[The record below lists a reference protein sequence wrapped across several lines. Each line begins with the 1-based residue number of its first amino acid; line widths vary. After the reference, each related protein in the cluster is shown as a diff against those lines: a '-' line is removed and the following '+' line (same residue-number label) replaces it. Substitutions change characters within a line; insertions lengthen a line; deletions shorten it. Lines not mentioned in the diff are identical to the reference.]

1 MPRKTMKKT
10 LFFAIFLSSFASPT
24 LAAVGDEWLDRPVAE
39 EQSGIMEDVREDI
52 LCFAKKEY
60 AHIGRNPF
68 YKGGIPEALRKG
80 ELGKYELMLRASLEA
95 YGINTAEL
103 HKEFL
108 RIADGKERRATLRN
122 GDPFFAINQKGGIFV
137 KGPRLPNGSR
147 GLLKNETG
155 EDISG
160 VLLVLMEGTMDD
172 NGGAHPVI
180 ILIADKCGNA
190 ILLPPRPEQ
199 SRQDVA
205 VVRGREEERRSPRR
219 EYREERGGSLA
230 EVIVP
235 LAGMI
240 LREVHASSQRYTD
253 GPSRVVRVVGVKR
266 ICRNGRWFDAVH
278 YSNGATRLVPV
289 NNNERRQMSSQQHR
303 ATRRMPPGHFTP
315 YQYRGR

>member
-1 MPRKTMKKT
+1 MKKIV
-10 LFFAIFLSSFASPT
+10 IFGALMGSFVVNTA
-24 LAAVGDEWLDRPVAE
+24 LAAVGDEWLDRPMKE
-39 EQSGIMEDVREDI
+39 EQSGMESVREDI
-52 LCFAKKEY
+52 LRFAKKEY

-80 ELGKYELMLRASLEA
+80 ELGKYELMLKASLDA

-103 HKEFL
+103 HKEFV
-108 RIADGKERRATLRN
+108 RIADGKARRATLRN
-122 GDPFFAINQKGGIFV
+122 GDPFFAINQKGGGFV

-160 VLLVLMEGTMDD
+160 VLLVLMEGAEDD

-180 ILIADKCGNA
+180 ILVADECGNA
-190 ILLPPRPEQ
+190 ATLPPRPEQ

-205 VVRGREEERRSPRR
+205 VVRGRREEERRSPRR

-240 LREVHASSQRYTD
+240 LREVHASSSASLRYAD
-253 GPSRVVRVVGVKR
+253 GPRGVRVVGVKR

-289 NNNERRQMSSQQHR
+289 NNNERRERQMSSQ
-303 ATRRMPPGHFTP
+303 RRTMRFTP